1 MRTHTQSTMRRE
13 SSQIDIRVYIGY
25 NLSGGERR
33 TQMLVVK
40 AIIIKKFFRFDDPL
54 LVTNDIIKMWF
65 GYPFALLKGIK

>member
-1 MRTHTQSTMRRE
+1 
-13 SSQIDIRVYIGY
+13 
-25 NLSGGERR
+25 
-33 TQMLVVK
+33 MLVVK

>member
-1 MRTHTQSTMRRE
+1 MRRE